1 MSQSTF
7 DDDELFTE
15 ASSELREDVEE
26 ALEETRN
33 SLPDADEVLEVRG
46 DNVIGVLNSLK
57 GELDVEDADAALREA
72 RKWFETGR
80 RAEAFDDEFVEE
92 TENEIEDLKEVL
104 EAVDD
109 ASENATELVNAVA
122 TLKKHL

>member
-26 ALEETRN
+26 ALEEAREN
-33 SLPDADEVLEVRG
+33 LPDADEVLEVRG

-57 GELDVEDADAALREA
+57 GELDVEDADDALREA

-80 RAEAFDDEFVEE
+80 RAEAFDQGFVDETGE
-92 TENEIEDLKEVL
+92 EIESLKEVL